1 MKKFL
6 LLHYGF
12 EKISQEEMDEW
23 TRWFDTIADRQV
35 ERGHLPLGVEI
46 TREGVTDLPF
56 SADSITGYT
65 IMTADDLDEASE
77 IASGCP
83 IILSTRVYEIS

>member
-23 TRWFDTIADRQV
+23 THWFDTIADRQV

-65 IMTADDLDEASE
+65 IMTADDLDEARE